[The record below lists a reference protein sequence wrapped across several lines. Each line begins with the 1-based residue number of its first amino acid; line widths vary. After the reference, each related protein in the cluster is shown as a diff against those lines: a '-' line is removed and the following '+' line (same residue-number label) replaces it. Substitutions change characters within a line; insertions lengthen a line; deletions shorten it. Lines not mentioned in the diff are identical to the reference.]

1 MATTTQ
7 LEPVVSETYQL
18 DRRPINPPTK
28 SDEPPGHQSDPA
40 ESNANQV
47 PYLKLISAGFSFFV
61 AGVNDGSTGAL
72 VPFIIRDYGINTA
85 IVSSVYGANFMG
97 WFLTALTNTHLSQK
111 LDLGAMLMLGA
122 VLQVI
127 AHALRFWRPPFELYA
142 VTFWLVSLGQA
153 YQDTHGNTFVT
164 TMKGAAHRWLAFIH
178 SMYMAGCFCG
188 PFVATA
194 VSSAGETSRW
204 YLFYCLPLALGVIN
218 VILVFYAFR
227 ETVGFKPKQSS
238 HMATTSVDAEAAT
251 DPDTHTPPDTSED
264 TSASSLIRET
274 LKTRSVWLLSIFFFF
289 SIGATL
295 TASSWVVE
303 YLVEIR
309 DGDLSKMGY
318 VSVGFNGGSLLG
330 RIFLAEPTHRFGV
343 RKMIFIYSVLSIG
356 LHVLFWQVPNI
367 IAASISISLLG
378 FLMGPYFATASLF
391 LLLPASL
398 NTAHGVSV
406 GSKLFAPRIYSTGLA
421 FVFVFAQLGACFF
434 PIVTGAIASQ
444 IDVSVMQPILCALLV
459 ATSISWLFV
468 PNPKESENT
477 ALHHE

>member
-28 SDEPPGHQSDPA
+28 SDEPPGHQSDSA

-85 IVSSVYGANFMG
+85 IVSSVYATNPTHKYGANFMG

-251 DPDTHTPPDTSED
+251 DPDTHTPSGTSED

-356 LHVLFWQVPNI
+356 LH
-367 IAASISISLLG
+367 
-378 FLMGPYFATASLF
+378 
-391 LLLPASL
+391 
-398 NTAHGVSV
+398 GVSV

>member
-1 MATTTQ
+1 M
-7 LEPVVSETYQL
+7 
-18 DRRPINPPTK
+18 
-28 SDEPPGHQSDPA
+28 QS
-40 ESNANQV
+40 QV
-47 PYLKLISAGFSFFV
+47 PYLKLMSAGFSFFV

-72 VPFIIRDYGINTA
+72 VPYIIRDYGINTA

-111 LDLGAMLMLGA
+111 FDLGAMLMLGA
-122 VLQVI
+122 VLQLI

-164 TMKGAAHRWLAFIH
+164 TMKGGAHRWLAFIH

-194 VSSAGETSRW
+194 VSSAGKPSRW
-204 YLFYCLPLALGVIN
+204 YLFYTLPLILGVIN
-218 VILVFYAFR
+218 VVLVFYAFR
-227 ETVGFKPKQSS
+227 ESVGFKAKQSS
-238 HMATTSVDAEAAT
+238 QTASASMDAEAAT
-251 DPDTHTPPDTSED
+251 NLDIHAPADPTANAT
-264 TSASSLIRET
+264 ASTLILET

-309 DGDLSKMGY
+309 KGDISTMGY

-343 RKMIFIYSVLSIG
+343 RRMIFIYSVLSIG

-378 FLMGPYFATASLF
+378 FLMGPYFAT
-391 LLLPASL
+391 
-398 NTAHGVSV
+398 GVSV
-406 GSKLFAPRIYSTGLA
+406 GSKLFAPRIYSTGLS

-434 PIVTGAIASQ
+434 PIITGAIASKL
-444 IDVSVMQPILCALLV
+444 DVSVMQPILCALLV